1 MAGNYK
7 GNNST
12 SPSLYYGWVIVCLSH
27 FTLAFHVVTRF
38 SFGIFQVPLIEEFEW
53 GRGLLGGAF
62 ALSMATYALGA
73 PLAGSLLDRYGPRA
87 IMPWGSVIL
96 GITLIASYF
105 ISSILE
111 VYLLIGFCLGGGL
124 ALSGFATHSAIMPR
138 WFKQKRGRATGI
150 ALSGI
155 GIGILFLAPILERLI
170 ALFGWRVTYLIFGM
184 VILFIIAP
192 LGFIFLRD
200 HPEDVGQGPDG
211 TPPRS
216 EEDFKKI
223 YGDQNKKKGIRDV
236 FREVRHDKRF
246 WFLMII
252 VFGIG
257 FNNNTIMSQLALYLI
272 DIKYL
277 PVTAA
282 IIFGSVGF
290 IRTLGS
296 VMGGW
301 IGDLM
306 GRAYGVSLASFIV
319 GMGIIYLIFL
329 PNFGSSLANGFIF
342 AIIYGTGTGAMSA
355 CYSALCGDC
364 FEGPNYGIIIGFMEI
379 FYGLG
384 GVLGAPFAGFVFD
397 STKSYMIPFITISCL
412 MFGALFLALLLNKTI
427 QQQNNT
433 N

>member
-1 MAGNYK
+1 MSENYK
-7 GNNST
+7 VNKT
-12 SPSLYYGWVIVCLSH
+12 SSSFYYGWVIVCLSH

-73 PLAGSLLDRYGPRA
+73 PIAGSLLDKYGPRA
-87 IMPWGSVIL
+87 VMPWGSVVL

-105 ISSILE
+105 ISSIFL

-138 WFKQKRGRATGI
+138 WFIRKRGRATGI
-150 ALSGI
+150 ALSSI

-170 ALFGWRVTYLIFGM
+170 AIFGWRVSYLIFGL

-192 LGFIFLRD
+192 SGFLLLRD
-200 HPEDVGQGPDG
+200 HPEDIGQGPDG
-211 TPPRS
+211 TLPRS
-216 EEDFKKI
+216 EEDFKKV
-223 YGDQNKKKGIRDV
+223 YGDKNKKKGIRDV
-236 FREVRHDKRF
+236 FKEVRHDKKF
-246 WFLMII
+246 WFLMVI

-290 IRTLGS
+290 IRTVGS
-296 VMGGW
+296 VIGGW
-301 IGDLM
+301 VGDLV

-319 GMGIIYLIFL
+319 GMGIVYLIFL
-329 PNFGSSLANGFIF
+329 PNFGSTLTNGFVF
-342 AIIYGTGTGAMSA
+342 ALIYGTGTGAMSA

-364 FEGPNYGIIIGFMEI
+364 FEGANYGIIIGFMEI
-379 FYGLG
+379 CYGLG

-397 STKSYMIPFITISCL
+397 TTKSYMIPFITISCL
-412 MFGALFLALLLNKTI
+412 MFFALFLAILLNKTI
-427 QQQNNT
+427 QKESKIG
-433 N
+433 

>member
-1 MAGNYK
+1 MNSK
-7 GNNST
+7 GSKTSST
-12 SPSLYYGWVIVCLSH
+12 FYYGWLIVCLSH

-73 PLAGSLLDRYGPRA
+73 PLAGSLLDKYGPRA
-87 IMPWGSVIL
+87 IMPWGSVVL
-96 GITLIASYF
+96 GVTLILSYF
-105 ISSILE
+105 ISSIFE
-111 VYLLIGFCLGGGL
+111 VYLLIGFFLGGGL

-138 WFKQKRGRATGI
+138 WFIQKRGRATGI

-170 ALFGWRVTYLIFGM
+170 SIFGWRVTYLIFGI
-184 VILFIIAP
+184 VILFVIAP
-192 LGFIFLRD
+192 SGFILLRD

-211 TPPRS
+211 TQPRS
-216 EEDFKKI
+216 KEDFKKV
-223 YGDQNKKKGIRDV
+223 YGDKNQKKGIRDV
-236 FREVRHDKRF
+236 FNEVRKDKRF
-246 WFLMII
+246 WFLMVI

-296 VMGGW
+296 IIGGW
-301 IGDLM
+301 VGDLI

-319 GMGIIYLIFL
+319 GMGIVYLILL
-329 PNFGSSLANGFIF
+329 PNFGSSLINGFIF

-379 FYGLG
+379 CYGLG

-397 STKSYMIPFITISCL
+397 TTKSYAIPFITISCL
-412 MFGALFLALLLNKTI
+412 MFFALFLSILLNRAI
-427 QQQNNT
+427 QRERKISQF
-433 N
+433 

>member
-1 MAGNYK
+1 MARDFK
-7 GNNST
+7 RNNST
-12 SPSLYYGWVIVCLSH
+12 APSFYYGWVIVCLSH

-38 SFGIFQVPLIEEFEW
+38 SFGIFQVPLIEEFQW

-87 IMPWGSVIL
+87 IMPWGSVVL
-96 GITLIASYF
+96 GISLIASYF

-138 WFKQKRGRATGI
+138 WFIEKRGRATGI

-170 ALFGWRVTYLIFGM
+170 AIFGWRIAYLIFGL
-184 VILFIIAP
+184 VILFIVSP
-192 LGFIFLRD
+192 TGFLLLKD
-200 HPEDVGQGPDG
+200 HPEDIGQGPDG

-216 EEDFKKI
+216 PEEFKKV
-223 YGDQNKKKGIRDV
+223 YGEKNQKKGIREV
-236 FREVRHDKRF
+236 FKFVRRDKRF
-246 WFLMII
+246 WILMTIA
-252 VFGIG
+252 FGIG

-296 VMGGW
+296 VVGGW
-301 IGDLM
+301 IGDLI
-306 GRAYGVSLASFIV
+306 GRSYGVSLAGFIV
-319 GMGIIYLIFL
+319 GTGLVFLIFL
-329 PNFGSSLANGFIF
+329 PNFGSTLTNGFIF
-342 AIIYGTGTGAMSA
+342 AIIYGTGTGAMSG
-355 CYSALCGDC
+355 CFSSLCGDC
-364 FEGPNYGIIIGFMEI
+364 FEGPNYGTIVGFMEI
-379 FYGLG
+379 FYGFG
-384 GVLGAPFAGFVFD
+384 GVLGAPYAGFFFD
-397 STKSYMIPFITISCL
+397 ITKSYTIPFTTIASF
-412 MFGALFLALLLNKTI
+412 MFGALFLALYLHKTLKKENKFS
-427 QQQNNT
+427 
-433 N
+433 

>member
-7 GNNST
+7 RNNSA
-12 SPSLYYGWVIVCLSH
+12 SSSFYYGWVIVCLSH

-38 SFGIFQVPLIEEFEW
+38 SFGIFQVPLIEEFQW

-73 PLAGSLLDRYGPRA
+73 PLAGSLLDKYGPRA

-111 VYLLIGFCLGGGL
+111 IYILIGFCLGGGL

-170 ALFGWRVTYLIFGM
+170 ALFGWRVTYLIFGL

-192 LGFIFLRD
+192 LGFLFLRD

-211 TPPRS
+211 TSPRS
-216 EEDFKKI
+216 EEDFKRI
-223 YGDQNKKKGIRDV
+223 YGDKNDKKGMRDV

-282 IIFGSVGF
+282 IIFGAVGF

-296 VMGGW
+296 VLGGW

-319 GMGIIYLIFL
+319 GMGIVYLIFL
-329 PNFGSSLANGFIF
+329 PNFGSSLINGFIF

-364 FEGPNYGIIIGFMEI
+364 FEGANYGIIIGFMEI

-397 STKSYMIPFITISCL
+397 TTKSYMIPFITISCL

-427 QQQNNT
+427 EQQKNIS
-433 N
+433 

>member
-7 GNNST
+7 RNNSA
-12 SPSLYYGWVIVCLSH
+12 SPSFYYGWVIVCLSH

-38 SFGIFQVPLIEEFEW
+38 SFGIFQVPLIEEFQW

-73 PLAGSLLDRYGPRA
+73 PLAGSLLDKYGPRA

-111 VYLLIGFCLGGGL
+111 IYILIGFCLGGGL

-170 ALFGWRVTYLIFGM
+170 ALFGWRVTYLIFGL

-192 LGFIFLRD
+192 LGFLFLRD

-211 TPPRS
+211 TSPRS
-216 EEDFKKI
+216 EEDFKRI
-223 YGDQNKKKGIRDV
+223 YGDKNDKKGMRDV

-282 IIFGSVGF
+282 IIFGAVGF

-296 VMGGW
+296 VLGGW

-319 GMGIIYLIFL
+319 GMGIVYLIFL
-329 PNFGSSLANGFIF
+329 PNFGSSLINGFIF

-364 FEGPNYGIIIGFMEI
+364 FEGANYGIIIGFMEI

-397 STKSYMIPFITISCL
+397 TTKSYMIPFITISCL

-427 QQQNNT
+427 EQQKNIS
-433 N
+433 